1 MLFSRMLGE
10 NRYTQM
16 SLLEFQDRFPTEQ
29 VCLDYLIKMRWP
41 EGVGCSDCEDSKL
54 DYIKTRRAFEC
65 RSCRKQIYVTAGTIF
80 HKSRVAQRKWFWAIF
95 LMATSKKGVCM
106 RYLQKQ
112 LGIGSYRTS
121 WLMGHKIRQAMI
133 QRNDL
138 YTLNGTVEA
147 DEIFIG
153 GRQSLDERRKTG
165 SNKTPF
171 LIAVQE
177 NTDGGPRFLSFEELE
192 AIYEQHVVPAI
203 KKHIEPGS
211 TIKSDGD
218 GVYVKASKQGYEH
231 DRSVA
236 LKEPEQTC
244 EHLKWVNTI
253 TSNLKRYLLSTHHG
267 VFPKYRKAF
276 LAEFAYR
283 FNRRY
288 WPYQAFD
295 RLLFACIHAHPVPL
309 PVLRA

>member
-1 MLFSRMLGE
+1 MSGE
-10 NRYTQM
+10 NHYTEI
-16 SLLEFQDRFPTEQ
+16 SLLEFQDKFPTEES
-29 VCLDYLIKMRWP
+29 CLDYLIKMRWP
-41 EGVGCSDCEDSKL
+41 QGVKCPCCADSKL
-54 DYIKTRRAFEC
+54 DYIRTRRAFEC
-65 RSCRKQIYVTAGTIF
+65 RGCRKQIYVTAGTIF
-80 HKSRVAQRKWFWAIF
+80 HKSRVPLRKWFWAIF
-95 LMATSKKGVCM
+95 LMATSKKGVSM
-106 RYLQKQ
+106 LYLQKQ
-112 LGIGSYRTS
+112 LGIKSYRTA

-133 QRNDL
+133 QRNGL
-138 YTLNGTVEA
+138 YMLEGMVEA

-153 GRQSLDERRKTG
+153 GKQSLDERRKAG

-177 NTDGGPRFLSFEELE
+177 NQEGGPRFLSFEELE
-192 AIYEQHVVPAI
+192 TIYEQHVAPAI
-203 KKHIEPGS
+203 KKHIRSGS

-218 GVYVKASKQGYEH
+218 GVYVKASKEGYKH
-231 DRSVA
+231 LRSVA
-236 LKEPEQTC
+236 MKEPEQTY
-244 EHLKWVNTI
+244 EHLKWINTI

-295 RLLFACIHAHPVPL
+295 RLLYACVHEHPVPL
-309 PVLRA
+309 PVLTA

>member
-1 MLFSRMLGE
+1 
-10 NRYTQM
+10 M
-16 SLLEFQDRFPTEQ
+16 SLLEFQDKFPTEES
-29 VCLDYLIKMRWP
+29 CLDYLIRTRWP
-41 EGVGCSDCEDSKL
+41 KGVQCPCCEDSKL
-54 DYIKTRRAFEC
+54 DYIRTRRAFEC
-65 RSCRKQIYVTAGTIF
+65 RGCRKQIYVTAGTIF
-80 HKSRVAQRKWFWAIF
+80 HKSRVPLRKWFWAIF
-95 LMATSKKGVCM
+95 LMATSKKGVSM
-106 RYLQKQ
+106 LYLQKQ
-112 LGIGSYRTS
+112 LGIGSYRTA

-133 QRNDL
+133 QRNGL
-138 YTLNGTVEA
+138 YMLDGMVEA

-153 GRQSLDERRKTG
+153 GKQSLEERRKTG

-177 NTDGGPRFLSFEELE
+177 NQKGGPRFLSFEELE
-192 AIYEQHVVPAI
+192 SIYEEHVVPAI
-203 KKHIEPGS
+203 KKHIRPGS

-218 GVYVKASKQGYEH
+218 GVYVKASKKGYEH
-231 DRSVA
+231 QRLVA
-236 LKEPEQTC
+236 MREPEKTY
-244 EHLKWVNTI
+244 EHLKWINTI

-295 RLLFACIHAHPVPL
+295 RLLYACIHAHPVPL
-309 PVLRA
+309 PVLTA

>member
-1 MLFSRMLGE
+1 MSGE
-10 NRYTQM
+10 NHYTEI
-16 SLLEFQDRFPTEQ
+16 SLLEFQDKFPTEES
-29 VCLDYLIKMRWP
+29 CLDYLIKKRWP
-41 EGVGCSDCEDSKL
+41 QGVKCPCCADSKL
-54 DYIKTRRAFEC
+54 DYIRTRRAFEC
-65 RSCRKQIYVTAGTIF
+65 RGCRKQIYVTAGTIF
-80 HKSRVAQRKWFWAIF
+80 HKSRVPLRKWFWAIF
-95 LMATSKKGVCM
+95 LMATSKKGVSM
-106 RYLQKQ
+106 LYLQKQ
-112 LGIGSYRTS
+112 LGIKSYRTA

-133 QRNDL
+133 QRNGL
-138 YTLNGTVEA
+138 YMLEGMVEA

-153 GRQSLDERRKTG
+153 GKQSLDERRKAG

-177 NTDGGPRFLSFEELE
+177 NQEGGPRFLSFEELE
-192 AIYEQHVVPAI
+192 TIYEQHVAPAI
-203 KKHIEPGS
+203 KKHIRSGS

-218 GVYVKASKQGYEH
+218 GVYVKASKEGYKH
-231 DRSVA
+231 LRSVA
-236 LKEPEQTC
+236 MKEPEQTY
-244 EHLKWVNTI
+244 EHLKWINTI

-295 RLLFACIHAHPVPL
+295 RLLFACVHAHPVPL
-309 PVLRA
+309 PVLTA

>member
-1 MLFSRMLGE
+1 MSGE
-10 NRYTQM
+10 NHYTEI
-16 SLLEFQDRFPTEQ
+16 SLLEFQDKFPTEES
-29 VCLDYLIKMRWP
+29 CLDYLIKKRWP
-41 EGVGCSDCEDSKL
+41 QGVKCPCCADSKL
-54 DYIKTRRAFEC
+54 DYIRTRRAFEC
-65 RSCRKQIYVTAGTIF
+65 RGCRKQIYVTAGTIF
-80 HKSRVAQRKWFWAIF
+80 HKSRVPLRKWFWAIF
-95 LMATSKKGVCM
+95 LMATSKKGVSM
-106 RYLQKQ
+106 LYLQKQ
-112 LGIGSYRTS
+112 LGIKSYRTA

-133 QRNDL
+133 QRNGL
-138 YTLNGTVEA
+138 YMLEGMVEA

-153 GRQSLDERRKTG
+153 GKQSLDERRKAG

-177 NTDGGPRFLSFEELE
+177 NQEGGPRFLSFEELE
-192 AIYEQHVVPAI
+192 TIYEQHVAPAI
-203 KKHIEPGS
+203 KKHIRSGS

-218 GVYVKASKQGYEH
+218 GVYVKASKEGYKH
-231 DRSVA
+231 LRSVA
-236 LKEPEQTC
+236 MKEPEQTY
-244 EHLKWVNTI
+244 EHLKWINTI

-295 RLLFACIHAHPVPL
+295 RLLYACVHAHPVPL
-309 PVLRA
+309 PDLTA

>member
-1 MLFSRMLGE
+1 MSGE
-10 NRYTQM
+10 NHYTEI
-16 SLLEFQDRFPTEQ
+16 SLLEFQDKFPTEES
-29 VCLDYLIKMRWP
+29 CLDYLIKMRWP
-41 EGVGCSDCEDSKL
+41 QGVKCPCCADSKL
-54 DYIKTRRAFEC
+54 DYIRTRRAFEC
-65 RSCRKQIYVTAGTIF
+65 RGCRKQIYVTAGTIF
-80 HKSRVAQRKWFWAIF
+80 HKSRVPLRKWFWAIF
-95 LMATSKKGVCM
+95 LMATSKKGVSM
-106 RYLQKQ
+106 LYLQKQ
-112 LGIGSYRTS
+112 LGIKSYRTA

-133 QRNDL
+133 QRNGL
-138 YTLNGTVEA
+138 YMLEGMVEA

-153 GRQSLDERRKTG
+153 GKQSLDERRKAG

-177 NTDGGPRFLSFEELE
+177 NQEGGPRFLSFEELE
-192 AIYEQHVVPAI
+192 TIYEQHVAPAI
-203 KKHIEPGS
+203 KKHIRSGS

-218 GVYVKASKQGYEH
+218 GVYVKASKEGYKH
-231 DRSVA
+231 LRSVA
-236 LKEPEQTC
+236 MKEPEQTY
-244 EHLKWVNTI
+244 EHLKWINTI

-295 RLLFACIHAHPVPL
+295 RLLYACVHAHPVPL
-309 PVLRA
+309 PVLTA